1 MRLFFNLIYKLHL
14 MIIFE
19 NFITQIQYVFKN
31 GVFGLS
37 LGELGFIL
45 IAFIFALL
53 VRGLIAKFIVNKVKL
68 IVLKTTTSI
77 DDKLFDSLIPPIRLL
92 PIVIVFLVITLYFD
106 VDSTLGLYFQKI
118 NNTLS
123 TIFVFWLIH
132 QAVIPFSNLFQKL
145 EDILSKA
152 LVLWIIRSL
161 KYLVIFLGSVAVLE
175 VWGIKIGPVIAGL
188 GLFGVAVALGAQDLF
203 KNLISGIMILLEK
216 RFHIGDVINV
226 PGHTEGTV
234 EHIGFRSTL
243 IRKFDSTPIT
253 IPNYIFAEAPLLN
266 YSNRKYRRVNWIIG
280 LQYDSTIEQIKNLCE
295 FIEIYIK
302 SKDDFISNDEH
313 KTFVRLD
320 KFNDSSIDIM
330 IYCFTSTNDWQKFLE
345 IKEKLALVIKKKIE
359 ELDLSFAFPSQSI
372 YVEKNI

>member
-1 MRLFFNLIYKLHL
+1 
-14 MIIFE
+14 MIILE
-19 NFITQIQYVFKN
+19 NFFSQIQTVFIN

-45 IAFIFALL
+45 VAFIFALL

-68 IVLKTTTSI
+68 IVLKTTNSI

-132 QAVIPFSNLFQKL
+132 QAVIPFSNIFHKFD
-145 EDILSKA
+145 DILSKA
-152 LVLWIIRSL
+152 LVLWIIRSF
-161 KYLVIFLGSVAVLE
+161 KYLIIFLGSVAVLE

-253 IPNYIFAEAPLLN
+253 IPNYIFAEAPILN
-266 YSNRKYRRVNWIIG
+266 YTNRTNRRINWIVG
-280 LQYDSTIEQIKNLCE
+280 LEYSSSLEQIRSLTN
-295 FIEIYIK
+295 
-302 SKDDFISNDEH
+302 FISDYLKNDPDFTVDENF
-313 KTFVRLD
+313 KSFVRLD
-320 KFNDSSIDIM
+320 KFNDSSVDIL
-330 IYCFTSTNDWQKFLE
+330 IYCFTSTNDWEEFLR
-345 IKEKLALVIKKKIE
+345 IKENLAMRIKKEVEGIG
-359 ELDLSFAFPSQSI
+359 LGFAFPSQSI
-372 YVEKNI
+372 YIEKNNN

>member
-1 MRLFFNLIYKLHL
+1 

-19 NFITQIQYVFKN
+19 NFFSQIQSVFIN

-45 IAFIFALL
+45 VAFIFALL

-68 IVLKTTTSI
+68 IVLKTTNSI

-118 NNTLS
+118 NSTLS

-132 QAVIPFSNLFQKL
+132 QAVIPFSNLFHKL

-161 KYLVIFLGSVAVLE
+161 KYLIIFLGSVAVLE

-253 IPNYIFAEAPLLN
+253 IPNYIFAEAPILN
-266 YSNRKYRRVNWIIG
+266 YTNRSNRRINWTIG
-280 LQYDSTIEQIKNLCE
+280 LEYSSKLDQIKIFTNN
-295 FIEIYIK
+295 ITKYILE
-302 SKDDFISNDEH
+302 SGDFVVDKEH
-313 KTFVRLD
+313 KCFVRLD
-320 KFNDSSIDIM
+320 KFNDSSIDIL
-330 IYCFTSTNDWQKFLE
+330 IYAFTSTNDWEVFLK
-345 IKEKLALVIKKKIE
+345 IKENLAIMIKDEVEKQQ
-359 ELDLSFAFPSQSI
+359 LNFAFPSRTI
-372 YVEKNI
+372 YYDKGN